1 MHRLYFGL
9 SLLVLGIAAC
19 MSGNQVF
26 KETPPAAS
34 QPLNLLVTTS
44 PHTPTPN
51 LPDCT
56 DSSNA
61 PDVQL
66 VHPVLQLV
74 EPSSTAP
81 GEVVRIIANGGYLT
95 WEDACGTGY
104 DESQRTFAWTL
115 NGEYQ
120 GEIGCYVN
128 HCEAEF
134 EIPVDFPAGTH
145 TIAVAGGSQIT
156 FEVSLP

>member
-1 MHRLYFGL
+1 MHRLYFVL

-19 MSGNQVF
+19 MSGNQDF

-56 DSSNA
+56 DSNNA
-61 PDVQL
+61 PDAQL

-74 EPSSTAP
+74 EPSSAAP
-81 GEVVRIIANGGYLT
+81 GEVVRIIASGGYLT
-95 WEDACGTGY
+95 WEDAFDGVGKGVVHAFIEYTI
-104 DESQRTFAWTL
+104 QR
-115 NGEYQ
+115 
-120 GEIGCYVN
+120 
-128 HCEAEF
+128 AEVAGISRHV
-134 EIPVDFPAGTH
+134 IPVHIGAPVVESSRSG
-145 TIAVAGGSQIT
+145 
-156 FEVSLP
+156 